1 MADAVSEKD
10 ARPLRSTS
18 SGQTKHAAQA
28 FHNESRPVQTL
39 AVQHDHRFTK
49 QRALAGL
56 LDLLSSKSA
65 NHFFPGVHFHERPEL
80 QQSHNRQQL
89 TPITQRQMIRQ
100 ADYSAGHGGS
110 GGAGASAAAVAHHA
124 SHAIQPSNRPVVP
137 IVSQPLSRPV
147 ELPPQYRPR
156 KPRKQVNVA
165 CQPCRKRRSKVNS
178 SRTASSRIT
187 LPIPAAMILRHQPY

>member
-1 MADAVSEKD
+1 M
-10 ARPLRSTS
+10 
-18 SGQTKHAAQA
+18 
-28 FHNESRPVQTL
+28 QTL
-39 AVQHDHRFTK
+39 AVQHDRRFTK
-49 QRALAGL
+49 HRALAGL

-65 NHFFPGVHFHERPEL
+65 NHLFTGVFLHECPEL
-80 QQSHNRQQL
+80 RQSHNRQQV

-110 GGAGASAAAVAHHA
+110 GGAGASAAAHHA

-137 IVSQPLSRPV
+137 IVSQPLSKPV

-165 CQPCRKRRSKVNS
+165 CQPCRKRRSKVNPS
-178 SRTASSRIT
+178 PTASSRIT
-187 LPIPAAMILRHQPY
+187 LPIRGVMAFAKLGISLTDLPM